1 MAVKLRLTRK
11 GKTKQPFYRIVAT
24 ESSVARDGK
33 YIEKIGHYNP
43 VKNPPEILLDEEKA
57 LKWLSHGATP
67 SETVKSIFRKKG
79 LMLKWHLQ
87 KSGMPQDKI
96 DEEFKRWELL
106 QIEKT
111 RKEEALRAQQ
121 EREDQ
126 EKKKKEKEKEKT
138 EAAEKSDVAADAVE
152 TAPVEEQ
159 PEADAQPE
167 AEATAEEKTAD
178 ASAAAEETPDEA
190 LKEESAPEK
199 AEDQPETP
207 EAADEAKPAQAEAE
221 EKKEKE

>member
-1 MAVKLRLTRK
+1 LAVKLRLTRK

-126 EKKKKEKEKEKT
+126 EKKKKEKEKT

>member
-126 EKKKKEKEKEKT
+126 EKKKKEKEKT

-159 PEADAQPE
+159 PEADTQPE